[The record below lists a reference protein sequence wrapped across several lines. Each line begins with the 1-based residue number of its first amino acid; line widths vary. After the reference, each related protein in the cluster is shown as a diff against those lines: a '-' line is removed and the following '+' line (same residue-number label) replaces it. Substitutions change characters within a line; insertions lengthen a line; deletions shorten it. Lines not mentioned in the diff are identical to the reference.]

1 MAIIIMELNANVK
14 YGNGTACF
22 RIRKENPGVYSA
34 DLLYF
39 EGSKKAAPPEQ
50 ITLVRGIRQW
60 TGSSDDVDLMNKLG
74 GAIEEAYADMPRS
87 AFVKESNY

>member
-34 DLLYF
+34 DLLHF
-39 EGSKKAAPPEQ
+39 EGSKKAGPPQQ

-60 TGSSDDVDLMNKLG
+60 AGSSDDADLMNKLG
-74 GAIEEAYADMPRS
+74 SVIEDAYANMPRT
-87 AFVKESNY
+87 AFVTK